1 MKILDWC
8 FATMFYSTVDNASKR
23 SRIGRAHFLL
33 WFSSSFIWVGVFFL
47 VLILLRIHIGKP
59 LYLPIFLSVF
69 ALNYFLLYRTY
80 IKMDRYKMV
89 IETGKD
95 ITRSRV
101 LFARFFMVLSTFLS
115 IAIMLAIA
123 IYYGKNIGYL

>member
-1 MKILDWC
+1 M
-8 FATMFYSTVDNASKR
+8 MFHSTVDNASRR

-47 VLILLRIHIGKP
+47 ILILLRIQIGKP

-80 IKMDRYKMV
+80 IKTDRGKMV
-89 IETGKD
+89 LETEKD
-95 ITRSRV
+95 ITRGRV
-101 LFARFFMVLSTFLS
+101 LFARFFIILSMFLS

-123 IYYGKNIGYL
+123 VYYGKNIGYL

>member
-8 FATMFYSTVDNASKR
+8 FVMMFQSTVDNASRR

-47 VLILLRIHIGKP
+47 ILILLRIQIGKP

-80 IKMDRYKMV
+80 IKTDRGKMV
-89 IETGKD
+89 LETEKD
-95 ITRSRV
+95 ITRGRV
-101 LFARFFMVLSTFLS
+101 LFARFFIILSMFLS

-123 IYYGKNIGYL
+123 VYYGKNIGYL

>member
-8 FATMFYSTVDNASKR
+8 FVTMFHSTVDNASRR

-33 WFSSSFIWVGVFFL
+33 WFSSSFIWVGVAFL
-47 VLILLRIHIGKP
+47 ILILLRIQIGKR

-69 ALNYFLLYRTY
+69 ALNYFLLYRVY
-80 IKMDRYKMV
+80 IKTDRSKMV
-89 IETGKD
+89 IESEKD
-95 ITRSRV
+95 ITRGRV
-101 LFARFFMVLSTFLS
+101 LLARLFMVLSTFLS
-115 IAIMLAIA
+115 IALMLAIA